1 MAAVLFFVAFIVLF
15 IGTITLV
22 QFPEIATEIYT
33 VISSVID
40 YIGSSTGILWFFLP
54 RTLTLTVLTLV
65 IAIEV
70 IYRGI
75 LIFLWIYN
83 HLKQ

>member
-1 MAAVLFFVAFIVLF
+1 MVTVLFFVAFIVLF
-15 IGTITLV
+15 VGFITLI

-33 VISSVID
+33 VVSSVID
-40 YIGSSTGILWFFLP
+40 YIGNSTGILWFFLP

>member
-1 MAAVLFFVAFIVLF
+1 MVTVLFFVAFIVLF
-15 IGTITLV
+15 VGFITLI

-33 VISSVID
+33 VISSVIE
-40 YIGSSTGILWFFLP
+40 YIGNATGILWFFLP
-54 RTLTLTVLTLV
+54 KDLTLIVLGLV
-65 IAIEV
+65 LAIEL

>member
-1 MAAVLFFVAFIVLF
+1 MVTVLFFVAFIVLF
-15 IGTITLV
+15 VGTITLV

-33 VISSVID
+33 VISSVIE
-40 YIGSSTGILWFFLP
+40 YIGNATGILWFFLP
-54 RTLTLTVLTLV
+54 KDLTLIVLSLV
-65 IAIEV
+65 IAIEL